1 MTCLLRCRMVLLH
14 RLAVLLEVGLLL
26 GACSCINTSG
36 NAATESS
43 GRIKE
48 GPTVSAPTPNRA
60 PASTSKALG
69 GRVALDWQ
77 QVMLD
82 KLAKDPGGY
91 QEAWG
96 LFSEGGWANAGQVMV
111 YGDAKSTSWRAIVVE
126 PEADRISTDQVLSA
140 AAFAPIAKAAKAA
153 ASLVDL
159 DMVALDALT
168 FEYVHVQKDGSG
180 NFKVVKRVFIRNGGK
195 KDTREY
201 DALIAAFQQLRG
213 VAK

>member
-1 MTCLLRCRMVLLH
+1 MSCLLRCRMVLLR
-14 RLAVLLEVGLLL
+14 RLAVLVGVSLLV
-26 GACSCINTSG
+26 GACSCTNTRG
-36 NAATESS
+36 EAATESS
-43 GRIKE
+43 SRIKE
-48 GPTVSAPTPNRA
+48 GPTVNAPLSNRA

-111 YGDAKSTSWRAIVVE
+111 FGDAKSTSWRAVVVE
-126 PEADRISTDQVLSA
+126 PEADRISTDQALSA
-140 AAFAPIAKAAKAA
+140 AGFAPIGKAARAA
-153 ASLVDL
+153 VSLVDL

-180 NFKVVKRVFIRNGGK
+180 NIKVVKRVFIRNGGK

-201 DALIAAFQQLRG
+201 DALIAVFQQLRG
-213 VAK
+213 GAK

>member
-14 RLAVLLEVGLLL
+14 RLAVLVAMNLLV
-26 GACSCINTSG
+26 GACSCTTTRG
-36 NAATESS
+36 EAATESS
-43 GRIKE
+43 SRVKGE
-48 GPTVSAPTPNRA
+48 STVSAPTPNHA
-60 PASTSKALG
+60 PPSTSKALG

-91 QEAWG
+91 QDAWG

-111 YGDAKSTSWRAIVVE
+111 FGDAKSTSWRAVVVE
-126 PEADRISTDQVLSA
+126 PEADRISTEQVLSA
-140 AAFAPIAKAAKAA
+140 AAFAPIGKAVKSA

-168 FEYVHVQKDGSG
+168 FEYVHVQKDASG
-180 NFKVVKRVFIRNGGK
+180 NIKVVKRVFIRNGGK

-213 VAK
+213 GAK